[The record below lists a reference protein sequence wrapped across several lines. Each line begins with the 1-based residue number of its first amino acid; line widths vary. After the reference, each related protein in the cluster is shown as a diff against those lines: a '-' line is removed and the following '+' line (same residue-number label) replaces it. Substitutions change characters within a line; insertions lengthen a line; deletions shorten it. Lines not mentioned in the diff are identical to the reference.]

1 LSFKAPSAWRGRFA
15 DAQVASCGRQ
25 EREARKVGLV
35 SRVGREVMAHP
46 AETVALVAM
55 TVAAARLLARKE
67 RPISLPSGGNRR
79 KASRL
84 APIGLMAAI
93 CLMMIA
99 GCGLLPTPVVSV
111 APDPLTFGRTYAD
124 DMVVAGEK
132 LARERCIACHPVSGK
147 GGRDRAP
154 PLDTLVG
161 LRGSD
166 QLADDLVAGLPID
179 HGNMPR
185 FDFNVTAAIALVAYL
200 EAIAPQAPPK
210 P

>member
-1 LSFKAPSAWRGRFA
+1 MSLKAPSAWRGRFA
-15 DAQVASCGRQ
+15 DVQASSIPDSQRA
-25 EREARKVGLV
+25 ARRGGLV

-46 AETVALVAM
+46 AETVALLAM
-55 TVAAARLLARKE
+55 IVAAARLIARKE
-67 RPISLPSGGNRR
+67 RPISLSPARGVGKS
-79 KASRL
+79 SRL

-99 GCGLLPTPVVSV
+99 GCGLLPTPVVQV
-111 APDPLTFGRTYAD
+111 APDPVTFGRTYAD

-132 LARERCIACHPVSGK
+132 LAHERCITCHPVSGK
-147 GGRDRAP
+147 GGRHRAP

-161 LRGSD
+161 RRGSD
-166 QLADDLVAGLPID
+166 QLTDDLVAGLPVD
-179 HGNMPR
+179 HGNMPQ

-200 EAIAPQAPPK
+200 EAIAPQASPK